1 MSWKWQC
8 RPCTECTSTGPY
20 QSTSLDTQDVFY
32 SHVQNTTV
40 GPGVI
45 NQQEEFG
52 VLNFIFKKI
61 RKKMMDLGYG

>member
-1 MSWKWQC
+1 MY
-8 RPCTECTSTGPY
+8 RMH

-32 SHVQNTTV
+32 SHVQKTTV

-52 VLNFIFKKI
+52 FLNFIFKKI
-61 RKKMMDLGYG
+61 RKKMMDLG